1 VIIIFVENM
10 IISYFH
16 NKKERISVFVKME
29 VKDKLAYLKSIFELP
44 RLFLTEFFS
53 DLKSQVDISFAT
65 KELKEKDA
73 NLRSEI
79 KQNWLEIINKIEAF
93 EKECFKAH
101 KSNVFDEAIKKEITE
116 AILFIE
122 NNLDS
127 QKNSVVIIE
136 DLTYKLEKTL
146 FLNRTIAFITRSD
159 EFERFF
165 KKLNKR
171 TTVGKLIY
179 IKNAYFSKK
188 VINLLQKK

>member
-1 VIIIFVENM
+1 MIIIFEENM

-101 KSNVFDEAIKKEITE
+101 KSNVFDKEITE

>member
-1 VIIIFVENM
+1 M
-10 IISYFH
+10 I
-16 NKKERISVFVKME
+16 
-29 VKDKLAYLKSIFELP
+29 
-44 RLFLTEFFS
+44 
-53 DLKSQVDISFAT
+53 
-65 KELKEKDA
+65 DA
-73 NLRSEI
+73 
-79 KQNWLEIINKIEAF
+79 
-93 EKECFKAH
+93 
-101 KSNVFDEAIKKEITE
+101 
-116 AILFIE
+116 IE